1 MQGLNE
7 AHVNCILITL
17 LDLRRQLE
25 RVEDAILRPA
35 KLAPFF
41 EHDNDL
47 SAEQAQAILR
57 CFARLR
63 EGLRQ
68 AAEKLEMPL
77 EVRRTSLSW
86 EVRCLLTHFQISLVE
101 MSPKQLRGYG
111 EVRPPASQV
120 LPQVQQELL
129 KLVGELSYVV
139 SSSPPAKTNHG
150 SEEKSED

>member
-1 MQGLNE
+1 MKRSRSSKPLRPGRLPVLPTVLKANREKDNRGAPMQGLNE
-7 AHVNCILITL
+7 AHVNRILITL

-68 AAEKLEMPL
+68 AAEKLEMPV
-77 EVRRTSLSW
+77 EVR
-86 EVRCLLTHFQISLVE
+86 
-101 MSPKQLRGYG
+101 
-111 EVRPPASQV
+111 
-120 LPQVQQELL
+120 
-129 KLVGELSYVV
+129 
-139 SSSPPAKTNHG
+139 
-150 SEEKSED
+150 